1 MSCFCIFLISLSK
14 IFLTKTFFCLF
25 VSNSCM
31 IIIRK
36 SEAMNRPKKQF
47 IPTTLSDLN
56 IDSLSIGS
64 NNDRQNN
71 NSNGARL
78 NNFDRFKATS
88 SSNLSYKHSNINNNN
103 NNSVNNNN
111 SKNFSRTS
119 KMYGSQSNI
128 STTSSGSRYQSVN
141 NSNNNNN
148 NGHYYNINSPKTS
161 ATGGDTD
168 KWLQAWE
175 DNNNNYRAPSFHP
188 NKQTPSFEKVNLS
201 KQISRTSSNYSRSNS
216 INNRNS
222 NHRHSNQSAD
232 PFDPFEDP
240 WSGTLLFFSFLF
252 YLCTQ
257 FAQKNSLLY
266 ILFHL
271 FSFSF
276 FILSCTSS
284 SSILWPSIHRR
295 NKFLYFVVVDLHTFV
310 PTNTRIW

>member
-1 MSCFCIFLISLSK
+1 
-14 IFLTKTFFCLF
+14 
-25 VSNSCM
+25 
-31 IIIRK
+31 
-36 SEAMNRPKKQF
+36 MNRPKKQF

-103 NNSVNNNN
+103 SVNNNN

-141 NSNNNNN
+141 NINNNNN
-148 NGHYYNINSPKTS
+148 NGHYYNVNSPKTS

-188 NKQTPSFEKVNLS
+188 NKQTPSFQKVNLS

-232 PFDPFEDP
+232 PFDPFDDP
-240 WSGTLLFFSFLF
+240 WSGTLLFFSFLY

-266 ILFHL
+266 IYFIYLVFHSL
-271 FSFSF
+271 FSCPS
-276 FILSCTSS
+276 SS

-295 NKFLYFVVVDLHTFV
+295 NKFLYFVVVDLHIFV
-310 PTNTRIW
+310 PTNTQTW

>member
-1 MSCFCIFLISLSK
+1 
-14 IFLTKTFFCLF
+14 
-25 VSNSCM
+25 VHDDNY
-31 IIIRK
+31 RK

-88 SSNLSYKHSNINNNN
+88 SSNLSYKHSNINT
-103 NNSVNNNN
+103 NNNN

-119 KMYGSQSNI
+119 KLYGSQSNI
-128 STTSSGSRYQSVN
+128 STTSSGSRYQTVN
-141 NSNNNNN
+141 NSNNNNNNN
-148 NGHYYNINSPKTS
+148 NGHYYNVNSPKTS

-188 NKQTPSFEKVNLS
+188 NKQTYSFEKVNLS

-232 PFDPFEDP
+232 PFDPFDDP
-240 WSGTLLFFSFLF
+240 WSGTLLFFPL

-257 FAQKNSLLY
+257 FAQKNSLLLHF
-266 ILFHL
+266 I
-271 FSFSF
+271 SF
-276 FILSCTSS
+276 I
-284 SSILWPSIHRR
+284 
-295 NKFLYFVVVDLHTFV
+295 
-310 PTNTRIW
+310 